1 MNDAGKVAFTPRGVF
16 DSAVT
21 YEYLDT
27 VQFGGNCYAARKTT
41 TGNVPPTTG
50 SYVDDN
56 WAVLVIGGAS
66 VPIATIDV
74 AGLVKSG
81 NDIGVDKTGE
91 MILKTDFTEQTDL
104 AVLTGNED
112 RQTFFGKIAKAVSS
126 LISHISLSATADKAG
141 HVKLSN
147 SSAVTDSTGLA
158 LPATEK
164 NAALDGTMANQIATL
179 SKSLT
184 PKQAV
189 AVCLKTAA
197 QDIVSNQ
204 SYKVPLDTV
213 TGDTGMCSISGNAVT
228 IKESG
233 LYAILGKAHIAINAK
248 DTAQY
253 SLYVNGEC
261 YCTSTCSNQENAA
274 DQYHISGCVPA
285 IWLDA
290 GSTIYMTAK
299 EIIGGAGFLYGAG
312 ASSKIAVTRLHV

>member
-91 MILKTDFTEQTDL
+91 MILKTDFTAQEEL
-104 AVLTGNED
+104 AELTGTED
-112 RQTFFGKIAKAVSS
+112 RKTFFGKIVKAVST
-126 LISHISLSATADKAG
+126 LISHIGTSATADKAG

-164 NAALDGTMANQIATL
+164 NASLNGTMANQIAAL
-179 SKSLT
+179 NKSLGVESIEVSCNT
-184 PKQAV
+184 DV
-189 AVCLKTAA
+189 ALNVSASKASGRMVCLNVVMTGSTQLAKNAFYTVASIPA
-197 QDIVSNQ
+197 EYAPPQ
-204 SYKVPLDTV
+204 SIRGVTV
-213 TGDTGMCSISGNAVT
+213 FGSGNVGFTRITDTGLIQIYPLIVDYVPKTSIT
-228 IKESG
+228 IDET
-233 LYAILGKAHIAINAK
+233 YFI
-248 DTAQY
+248 D
-253 SLYVNGEC
+253 
-261 YCTSTCSNQENAA
+261 
-274 DQYHISGCVPA
+274 P
-285 IWLDA
+285 
-290 GSTIYMTAK
+290 
-299 EIIGGAGFLYGAG
+299 
-312 ASSKIAVTRLHV
+312 

>member
-81 NDIGVDKTGE
+81 DDIGVDSTGE
-91 MILKTDFTEQTDL
+91 MTLKTDFTAQDDL
-104 AVLTGNED
+104 AELTGTED
-112 RQTFFGKIAKAVSS
+112 RQTFFGMLVKAVST
-126 LISHISLSATADKAG
+126 LISHISLSATTEKAG
-141 HVKLSN
+141 HIKLSN

-164 NAALDGTMANQIATL
+164 NASLDGTLANKIDTL
-179 SKSLT
+179 NKSLGVESIEVSCNT
-184 PKQAV
+184 DV
-189 AVCLKTAA
+189 ALNVSASKASGRMVCLNVVMTGSTQLAKNAFYTVASIPA
-197 QDIVSNQ
+197 EYAPPQ
-204 SYKVPLDTV
+204 SIRGVTV
-213 TGDTGMCSISGNAVT
+213 FGSGNVGFARITDTGLIQIYPLIVDYVPKTSIT
-228 IKESG
+228 IDET
-233 LYAILGKAHIAINAK
+233 YFI
-248 DTAQY
+248 D
-253 SLYVNGEC
+253 
-261 YCTSTCSNQENAA
+261 
-274 DQYHISGCVPA
+274 P
-285 IWLDA
+285 
-290 GSTIYMTAK
+290 
-299 EIIGGAGFLYGAG
+299 
-312 ASSKIAVTRLHV
+312 

>member
-91 MILKTDFTEQTDL
+91 MILKTDFTEQSDL
-104 AVLTGNED
+104 TELTGSED
-112 RQTFFGKIAKAVSS
+112 RQTFFGKIAKAVGS
-126 LISHISLSATADKAG
+126 LISHISLNATADKAG
-141 HVKLSN
+141 HVKLSS

-164 NAALDGTMANQIATL
+164 NAALEGTMANQIATL
-179 SKSLT
+179 NKSLGVESIEVSCNT
-184 PKQAV
+184 DV
-189 AVCLKTAA
+189 ALNVSASKASGRMVCLNLVMTGSTQLAKNAFYTVASIPA
-197 QDIVSNQ
+197 EYAPPQ
-204 SYKVPLDTV
+204 SIRGVTV
-213 TGDTGMCSISGNAVT
+213 FGSGNVGFTRITDTGLIQIYPLIVDYVPKTSIT
-228 IKESG
+228 IDET
-233 LYAILGKAHIAINAK
+233 YFI
-248 DTAQY
+248 D
-253 SLYVNGEC
+253 
-261 YCTSTCSNQENAA
+261 
-274 DQYHISGCVPA
+274 P
-285 IWLDA
+285 
-290 GSTIYMTAK
+290 
-299 EIIGGAGFLYGAG
+299 
-312 ASSKIAVTRLHV
+312 

>member
-91 MILKTDFTEQTDL
+91 MILKTDFTAQEEL
-104 AVLTGNED
+104 AELTGTED
-112 RQTFFGKIAKAVSS
+112 RKTFFGKIAKAVST
-126 LISHISLSATADKAG
+126 LISHISLNATANKAG
-141 HVKLSN
+141 HVKLSS

-164 NAALDGTMANQIATL
+164 NASLDGTMANQIATL
-179 SKSLT
+179 NKSLGVESIEVSCNT
-184 PKQAV
+184 DV
-189 AVCLKTAA
+189 ALNVSASKASGRMVCLNVVMTGSTQLAKNAFYTVASIPA
-197 QDIVSNQ
+197 EYAPPQ
-204 SYKVPLDTV
+204 SIRGVTV
-213 TGDTGMCSISGNAVT
+213 FGSGNVGFTRITDTGLIQIYPLIVDYVPKTSIT
-228 IKESG
+228 IDET
-233 LYAILGKAHIAINAK
+233 YFI
-248 DTAQY
+248 D
-253 SLYVNGEC
+253 
-261 YCTSTCSNQENAA
+261 
-274 DQYHISGCVPA
+274 P
-285 IWLDA
+285 
-290 GSTIYMTAK
+290 
-299 EIIGGAGFLYGAG
+299 
-312 ASSKIAVTRLHV
+312 